1 MRIQLLDYDV
11 DNNSIYVDNIN
22 HIISYN
28 GGGKTKLCD
37 LLYEGFEG
45 KLTKKILVDGEIVNK
60 TKYDVYYIKDIDTLD
75 VEKALSAKTII
86 RRKIKEI
93 LLDLEEVN
101 ISAINEDINKL
112 KDNLYNRVISKID
125 EDSIK
130 LDLDINYEELI
141 TKFSNIKVNENSID
155 SMSYTAKRLAY
166 IDLVINQIN
175 LSVKDTILIIDEF
188 NIGLSLHNQ
197 KLVLKKLK
205 GLKRCKVFISSSSI
219 IDVKNTIYVRVN
231 KVTNNIINRNEVIE
245 VIAFKEKC
253 KVDDVIELYSDQE
266 IDDFITY
273 NNILETVLTKFLES

>member
-1 MRIQLLDYDV
+1 M
-11 DNNSIYVDNIN
+11 
-22 HIISYN
+22 
-28 GGGKTKLCD
+28 
-37 LLYEGFEG
+37 
-45 KLTKKILVDGEIVNK
+45 
-60 TKYDVYYIKDIDTLD
+60 
-75 VEKALSAKTII
+75 
-86 RRKIKEI
+86 
-93 LLDLEEVN
+93 
-101 ISAINEDINKL
+101 
-112 KDNLYNRVISKID
+112 ISKID